1 MKFDDSIDDELKGWL
16 RLDNWAPREAFLLLC
31 GANPRFDGYPLRPL
45 QCRAASFD
53 PSEAF
58 DYYEEL
64 EESWHRSSHKLN
76 SNSPAYYIEWAQAH
90 GFGVWWLGEVG
101 QDEQQEE
108 ASVPTQPS
116 DISTDNVPVIIRGDT
131 MERIHRLVN
140 AFPTRYPDYKTKPP
154 KLDEDMR
161 DWLRE
166 SGLGSEESELGSR
179 ENVVISRIIDEHFGI
194 PRRNTRKR
202 RST

>member
-16 RLDNWAPREAFLLLC
+16 RLVNWTPREAFLLLC

-58 DYYEEL
+58 DYYEKL
-64 EESWHRSSHKLN
+64 EESWYRGNHNIN

-90 GFGVWWLGEVG
+90 GFDVWWLGEVG
-101 QDEQQEE
+101 HDEQE

-116 DISTDNVPVIIRGDT
+116 DISTDNVPLIIRGDT
-131 MERIHRLVN
+131 MGRIYRAVN

-154 KLDEDMR
+154 KLDEDVR

-166 SGLGSEESELGSR
+166 SALGSEESELGSR

-194 PRRNTRKR
+194 LRRNTRKR